1 MLTTFLFKDLR
12 LLIFNKALVLFSAIR
27 DSNSELLGTS
37 TDYGFPENCQIL
49 SGKFLA
55 DN

>member
-27 DSNSELLGTS
+27 DSNSELRRTS